1 MVRSFVIRMAGALG
15 IVALALLLVG
25 LVPFLGVSYT
35 AGAGVGSSA
44 PAFLVNR
51 DGKSERLSVM
61 APAKAYA
68 PDWNAEFSA
77 LPQAQP
83 APRAQMPLGCD
94 PAFSPITS
102 PVRYNVFGRCM
113 A

>member
-1 MVRSFVIRMAGALG
+1 MVRSFVVRSVGALG

-25 LVPFLGVSYT
+25 MVPFMGADRT
-35 AGAGVGSSA
+35 AGAGIGSSGSVV
-44 PAFLVNR
+44 LVNR
-51 DGKSERLSVM
+51 DIKSERMPVA
-61 APAKAYA
+61 APTRAYV

-77 LPQAQP
+77 LPQTQP

-102 PVRYNVFGRCM
+102 PIRYNVFGRCM

>member
-1 MVRSFVIRMAGALG
+1 MVRSFVIRTAGVLG
-15 IVALALLLVG
+15 IIALALLLVG
-25 LVPFLGVSYT
+25 FVPFLGADRT
-35 AGAGVGSSA
+35 AGAGIGASGSAVS
-44 PAFLVNR
+44 VNR
-51 DGKSERLSVM
+51 DGKAERQPVT
-61 APAKAYA
+61 APTKIYV
-68 PDWNAEFSA
+68 PDWNAEFGA
-77 LPQAQP
+77 LPQTQP